1 MSNFHKDEVLGRL
14 RRHHYLLINGGGIV
28 ITLLILFASGLE
40 IWASVRGYLAKVQVE
55 TSLNN
60 NKLSNQ
66 IVRSTARA
74 SVNRHDVVR
83 SLNTIRPVSQDTL
96 LQFKAND
103 DSLLFYK
110 SFDEQPIL
118 VMGTQPLTSVDEPW
132 FYISVAQNISQQA
145 SAARGHK
152 SGEFNAYIYSTDK
165 RFFLFTAV
173 PWEPTIAHH
182 VLSQPRSVLLEQLSH
197 EIDQGIA
204 PFDELS
210 RPPQPILHWLPPS
223 VSLLN
228 HRPVFRVVSIMWKSN
243 TEKFGTLVF
252 EVPIERF
259 ADTLPPSSFGGDSLI
274 LDQSGR
280 IMLPYNNLSE
290 GRLLKLAQLVQ
301 KEGLGKSHR
310 SYYQDGQFIYS
321 LGPSRNGWTMIY
333 ALSLRQIIAD
343 IRLQLLVPVVFGSI
357 TILVTWILLLLV
369 KRRVLMP
376 AMQQSERIFES
387 EQLNRTFIETAPV
400 GLGLLALGNG
410 TLLLRSQVMVQMQE
424 RFQNGYTSL
433 PAALVECFHQQQ
445 SVYQEVLV
453 RREITFDTHDGQ
465 QVNLSVSMALGR
477 YRGEDVLVV
486 AFVDI
491 TDKKQLEQYLIA
503 AKESADKA
511 NAAKSSFLAVMSH
524 EIRTPLN
531 AILGNLELLSHLP
544 LDEQSDRLDV
554 IRHAS
559 DSLLSTIN
567 DVLDFTKIEAGEM
580 HLEHIEFDILEVVA
594 QVLDIFSPIAQA
606 KGLTLRG
613 ELGETSTL
621 PLLGDPTC
629 MRQVINNLLSNALKF
644 TEKGQ
649 VILRINVDMPTS
661 LILVEVEDTGIGM
674 SALQQQQMFNAFK
687 QADESINRRY
697 GGSGLGLALSKRL
710 AEAMGGNLS
719 ATSELGKGSVFQLS
733 LPLSQAETQ
742 PDRPLFSGQQVS
754 VLAIMPECRSYLT
767 RVLTAWGLEVQS
779 YQHPAQIDDLALST
793 LETLILWGDRSTW
806 HHNDE
811 NRLVEEAIWVI
822 DCSNEG
828 PQIPVATGRV
838 LSTSVYGLKGL
849 ACALRHSLQGQDLPI
864 REQGE
869 QVLPQALHVLVAED
883 NPVNRHL
890 IAEQLRLLGCTVCL
904 VEEGGQAL
912 GQLQQ
917 ERFDIL
923 LTDLS
928 MPGMDGYTLARRVR
942 EEWPTIP
949 VVAVTASATQ
959 QEYADCQAAGMA
971 WVLTKPLLL
980 KELKEM
986 LLVVC
991 GLEAIYLEAKKK
1003 PEVDTQQSGLLDGN
1017 ALPGNIQLLFQ
1028 QTCANSLVV
1037 LREASKTQDTPA
1049 ILHELHF
1056 LNGAF
1061 GVFDM
1066 QELIEQA
1073 TALEVLIKNSGSGPA
1088 QMLLASFCEALEKI
1102 VLAMPVSAESLVT
1115 RIITLAVSS
1124 HEEKISEEIVRLG
1137 NELLAIL
1144 SERQ

>member
-1 MSNFHKDEVLGRL
+1 
-14 RRHHYLLINGGGIV
+14 
-28 ITLLILFASGLE
+28 
-40 IWASVRGYLAKVQVE
+40 
-55 TSLNN
+55 
-60 NKLSNQ
+60 
-66 IVRSTARA
+66 
-74 SVNRHDVVR
+74 
-83 SLNTIRPVSQDTL
+83 
-96 LQFKAND
+96 
-103 DSLLFYK
+103 
-110 SFDEQPIL
+110 
-118 VMGTQPLTSVDEPW
+118 
-132 FYISVAQNISQQA
+132 
-145 SAARGHK
+145 
-152 SGEFNAYIYSTDK
+152 
-165 RFFLFTAV
+165 
-173 PWEPTIAHH
+173 
-182 VLSQPRSVLLEQLSH
+182 
-197 EIDQGIA
+197 
-204 PFDELS
+204 
-210 RPPQPILHWLPPS
+210 
-223 VSLLN
+223 
-228 HRPVFRVVSIMWKSN
+228 MWKSK

-252 EVPIERF
+252 ELPIERF
-259 ADTLPPSSFGGDSLI
+259 ADTLPQSSFGGDSLL

-280 IMLPYNNLSE
+280 LMLPYNNLAE

-301 KEGLGKSHR
+301 KEGLGKSRR

-321 LGPSRNGWTMIY
+321 WVLGRNGWILIY
-333 ALSLRQIIAD
+333 SLSLRHIIAD
-343 IRLQLLVPVVFGSI
+343 IGLQLLIPIIFGSI
-357 TILVTWILLLLV
+357 TILVIWVLLLLV

-387 EQLNRTFIETAPV
+387 EQLSRTFIETAPV

-410 TLLLRSQVMVQMQE
+410 TLLLRSLVMVQMQE
-424 RFQNGYTSL
+424 RFQNGSRSL
-433 PAALVECFHQQQ
+433 PAALVECYQQQ
-445 SVYQEVLV
+445 QNLHQEGLV
-453 RREITFDTHDGQ
+453 RREITFDTRDGQ
-465 QVNLSVSMALGR
+465 QVNLSVSMALAR

-511 NAAKSSFLAVMSH
+511 SAAKSSFLAVMSH

-544 LDEQSDRLDV
+544 LDEQRDRLDV

-580 HLEHIEFDILEVVA
+580 HLEHIEFDILEVA
-594 QVLDIFSPIAQA
+594 ARVLDIFAPIAQA

-613 ELGETSTL
+613 ELGETTTL
-621 PLLGDPTC
+621 PLLGDPTY
-629 MRQVINNLLSNALKF
+629 MGQVINNLLSNALKF
-644 TEKGQ
+644 TEQGQ
-649 VILRINVDMPTS
+649 VILRINVDMSTS
-661 LILVEVEDTGIGM
+661 LILVEVEDTGIGI
-674 SALQQQQMFNAFK
+674 SALQQQQVFNAFN
-687 QADESINRRY
+687 QADETINRRY
-697 GGSGLGLALSKRL
+697 GGSGLGLALCKRL
-710 AEAMGGNLS
+710 AEAMGGKLS
-719 ATSELGKGSVFQLS
+719 VTSELGKGSVFQLS
-733 LPLSQAETQ
+733 LPLSQAKTQ
-742 PDRPLFSGQQVS
+742 PDRPLFSGQQVI

-767 RVLTAWGLEVQS
+767 RVLTAWGLEVRC
-779 YQHPAQIDDLALST
+779 YQHPAQIDDAALST

-806 HHNDE
+806 HHDDE
-811 NRLVEEAIWVI
+811 NRLVEEAAWVI
-822 DCSNEG
+822 DCSHEG

-864 REQGE
+864 REQRE
-869 QVLPQALHVLVAED
+869 QALPQALHVLVAED

-904 VEEGGQAL
+904 VAEGEQAL
-912 GQLQQ
+912 AQLQQ

-942 EEWPTIP
+942 EEWPTMP

-959 QEYADCQAAGMA
+959 QEYTACKAAGMA
-971 WVLTKPLLL
+971 RVLTKPLLL

-991 GLEAIYLEAKKK
+991 GLEAIYLEAKMK
-1003 PEVDTQQSGLLDGN
+1003 PEVETQPSGVLDGN
-1017 ALPGNIQLLFQ
+1017 ALPVDIQQLFE
-1028 QTCANSLVV
+1028 QTCANSLAA
-1037 LREASKTQDTPA
+1037 LREAIETKDIPA

-1066 QELIEQA
+1066 QQLIEQA
-1073 TALEVLIKNSGSGPA
+1073 TALEVLIKTSGIEPA
-1088 QMLLASFCEALEKI
+1088 QMLLAAFCEALEKI
-1102 VLAMPVSAESLVT
+1102 VLATPVSAESLVT
-1115 RIITLAVSS
+1115 RIMTLAASS
-1124 HEEKISEEIVRLG
+1124 HDESHGEEIVRLG